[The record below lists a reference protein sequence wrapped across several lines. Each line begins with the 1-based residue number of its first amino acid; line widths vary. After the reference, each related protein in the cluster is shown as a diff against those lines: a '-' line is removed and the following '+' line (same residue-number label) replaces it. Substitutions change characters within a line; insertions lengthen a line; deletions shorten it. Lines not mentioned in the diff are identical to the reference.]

1 MAANPYSAASV
12 FGYPCSLDGG
22 YSSSAL
28 IAHILYRRAEAET
41 HGDSGTAAKLVESA
55 RARVG
60 ADVNIDDPKA
70 LAAAVA
76 ECDKRTQ
83 MKFDDKTDMAQDVR
97 VYEEMFDTMQGSP
110 VLVFSNLASEFA
122 SNEHAKSCLG
132 RIKVGPMMSAVVL
145 VGHGLTVGT
154 LELLHA
160 QSQSADEP
168 GGVGLGLFKMSSAS
182 ELAELV
188 GATGSKLETMRFVF
202 DNATAGSVNVF
213 DSGLITPHLV
223 LQALYQRDAATLQ
236 AEQRST
242 VVLLVDA
249 CYSGAWCEHFNAQ
262 LQATPLR
269 ALQLVLQTACAAE
282 ECSYYGGLS
291 TALSKLQAFDE
302 ATLRDIRITS
312 NLDDS
317 PMWRHPQSPQLLVST
332 PEDGCS
338 ICSPGIFELHGRRFL
353 SGNAALGTLSFHGI
367 GGEPAPRVWVETAP
381 VADPATGVHMARMLT
396 TDKKGQDRMAMHLVN
411 FNAEVYNIHVHYNA
425 DGSVPAVTFEPY
437 CVTVAPAKY
446 KYRPD
451 KNKQKSHLLV
461 VAGDSMDKLATRL
474 LVDSGIAAAP
484 APGSAPWTGWAEP
497 AFNVP
502 GMCKR
507 DFSFSRHAAF
517 DGAYH
522 TALDVLQRP
531 DRAVATDQQLLPAV
545 GSEAPVA

>member
-41 HGDSGTAAKLVESA
+41 RGDSGTAAKLVESA

-188 GATGSKLETMRFVF
+188 DATGSKLETMRFVF
-202 DNATAGSVNVF
+202 DDATAGSVDDVF

-223 LQALYQRDAATLQ
+223 LQALHQRDAAALQ
-236 AEQRST
+236 TEQRSP

-249 CYSGAWCEHFNAQ
+249 CCSGAWCEHFNAQ

-291 TALSKLQAFDE
+291 AALSKLQAFDE

-411 FNAEVYNIHVHYNA
+411 FNAEGVCNIHVHHDA
-425 DGSVPAVTFEPY
+425 DGSVPAVTFEPH
-437 CVTVAPAKY
+437 CLTVAPAKC
-446 KYRPD
+446 KCRPD
-451 KNKQKSHLLV
+451 KNKQRSHLLV

-474 LVDSGIAAAP
+474 LADSGIAAAP
-484 APGSAPWTGWAEP
+484 APGSAP
-497 AFNVP
+497 
-502 GMCKR
+502 
-507 DFSFSRHAAF
+507 
-517 DGAYH
+517 
-522 TALDVLQRP
+522 
-531 DRAVATDQQLLPAV
+531 
-545 GSEAPVA
+545 